1 MRRFGDSVCKR
12 RRTTDTKSSCAA
24 CRHPASER
32 KYSEGNSYPS
42 AHILADSSSKSFL
55 DASDA
60 SCSSADIA
68 LDDVL
73 SIAVK
78 MAFAHPISGGTVQSS
93 VERVMVSIGEGYDG
107 RICFSFRISLITGIV
122 GRGSIFA
129 TIDGVFSGM
138 HDGVCTR

>member
-1 MRRFGDSVCKR
+1 M
-12 RRTTDTKSSCAA
+12 KSSCAA

-32 KYSEGNSYPS
+32 KYLEGNSYPS
-42 AHILADSSSKSFL
+42 AHILADSTSKSLL

-60 SCSSADIA
+60 SCSSVDIA

-78 MAFAHPISGGTVQSS
+78 MAFSHPISGGTVQSS

-107 RICFSFRISLITGIV
+107 RICFFSFWISLITGIV